1 MTDEQERALRDLEA
15 ASKRVRACLGM
26 KQGGDA
32 AEKNY
37 SQAYQACVRVGVAPQ
52 IRKKYR

>member
-1 MTDEQERALRDLEA
+1 MTEDQEKALRDFEA
-15 ASKRVRACLGM
+15 ASKRVKACLGM

-37 SQAYQACVRVGVAPQ
+37 SQAYQAGVRLGLFAP
-52 IRKKYR
+52 IKRKYR

>member
-1 MTDEQERALRDLEA
+1 MTEDQERALRDFEA
-15 ASKRVRACLGM
+15 ASKRVKACLGM

-37 SQAYQACVRVGVAPQ
+37 SQAYQAGVRLGIFQP
-52 IRKKYR
+52 IKRKYR

>member
-1 MTDEQERALRDLEA
+1 MTDDQDRALRDLEA
-15 ASKRVRACLGM
+15 MSKKIKACLGM

-37 SQAYQACVRVGVAPQ
+37 SQAYQQCVKFGVLPQ
-52 IRKKYR
+52 IRKRYR

>member
-1 MTDEQERALRDLEA
+1 MTDDQERALRDLEA

>member
-37 SQAYQACVRVGVAPQ
+37 SQAYQACVRLGVMPQ
-52 IRKKYR
+52 IRKRYR

>member
-1 MTDEQERALRDLEA
+1 MTPEQESALADLER
-15 ASKRVRACLGM
+15 ASKRVKACLGM

-37 SQAYQACVRVGVAPQ
+37 SQAYQACVRLGAMPQ
-52 IRKKYR
+52 IKKKYR

>member
-1 MTDEQERALRDLEA
+1 MDEAQERALRDLEA
-15 ASKRVRACLGM
+15 ASKRVKAGLGM

-37 SQAYQACVRVGVAPQ
+37 SQAYQACVRLGIAPQ
-52 IRKKYR
+52 IKRKYR

>member
-1 MTDEQERALRDLEA
+1 MTDDQERALRDLEA
-15 ASKRVRACLGM
+15 MSKRVKACLGM

-37 SQAYQACVRVGVAPQ
+37 SQAYQQCVKLGVLPQ